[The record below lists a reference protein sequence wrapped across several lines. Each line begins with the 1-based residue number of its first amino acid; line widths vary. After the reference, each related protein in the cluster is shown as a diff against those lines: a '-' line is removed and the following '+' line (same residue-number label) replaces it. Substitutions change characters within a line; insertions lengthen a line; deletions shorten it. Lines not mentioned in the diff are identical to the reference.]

1 MPDTLWGWPQGFTEQ
16 DRTGKLWRDPGAM
29 YILLFFLKQ
38 ATQAHFLALEIWEII
53 LGESAAYI
61 VFPPQRC
68 NSKPFVFLALR
79 MIKHYMAMQ
88 RIRTFSITPPQP
100 N

>member
-16 DRTGKLWRDPGAM
+16 DRTGKLWRDSGAM

-61 VFPPQRC
+61 VFPPQRFC
-68 NSKPFVFLALR
+68 FPGPENDQTLHGNAED
-79 MIKHYMAMQ
+79 
-88 RIRTFSITPPQP
+88 
-100 N
+100 